1 MKFNLS
7 RLMTLLAVL
16 ALSAGS
22 VFAQEEASGQ
32 VTVTTVVVLI
42 IGAGILVAAGLGFAM
57 RDTNGDSEAK
67 SE

>member
-1 MKFNLS
+1 MKINLS
-7 RLMTLLAVL
+7 RLMILVAVL
-16 ALSAGS
+16 ALSVGS
-22 VFAQEEASGQ
+22 VLAQEEASGQ

-57 RDTNGDSEAK
+57 RDTNGDGEAK